1 MQNSATAEKKTKTKK
16 KKNMCLASSKTMS
29 RTLAL
34 TEQKHSCLRNNSPT
48 CCRYPCLSDRKDGPV
63 PMAIGKQ
70 ILAAFDIW
78 QPEPEPLPAGDL
90 FDVLPGRMPLVL
102 GRGRRSSVHIRLLV
116 FAL

>member
-16 KKNMCLASSKTMS
+16 KKNMCLASSKTTS

-48 CCRYPCLSDRKDGPV
+48 YCRYPCLSDRKDGPV
-63 PMAIGKQ
+63 WQLGSKS
-70 ILAAFDIW
+70 AFDIW

-90 FDVLPGRMPLVL
+90 FDVLPRRMPLVL